1 MDDVNYHNSDW
12 SEQLE
17 HLELVF
23 ERLRFANIKLNL
35 GKCCFEAQEIVF
47 LGHVVNEWIKTKP
60 NKNVCCFQLSN
71 SFIHHKCVGFSR
83 FPRYYKTFI
92 QGYAKIASP
101 LFDITM
107 KDFLL

>member
-1 MDDVNYHNSDW
+1 
-12 SEQLE
+12 
-17 HLELVF
+17 
-23 ERLRFANIKLNL
+23 
-35 GKCCFEAQEIVF
+35 
-47 LGHVVNEWIKTKP
+47 
-60 NKNVCCFQLSN
+60 
-71 SFIHHKCVGFSR
+71 VGFSR